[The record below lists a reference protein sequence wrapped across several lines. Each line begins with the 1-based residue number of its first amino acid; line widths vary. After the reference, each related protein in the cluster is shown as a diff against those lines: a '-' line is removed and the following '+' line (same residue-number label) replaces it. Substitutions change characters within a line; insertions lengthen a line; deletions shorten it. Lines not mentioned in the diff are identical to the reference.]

1 MESSI
6 DATVREA
13 SARTLVIVPTYNEIE
28 NLPLIA
34 EAVFRAGDF
43 HLLIVDDGSP
53 DGTGDLAE
61 KLKREHPGR
70 FDVIHRAGKLG
81 LGTAYVAGFRHALAR
96 GYDFVIQM
104 DCDFSHDPRAL
115 PQLLAA
121 ALNADVAIGSRY
133 VSGGSTPGWPL
144 LRRIISRGGS
154 LYAKLVLGV
163 GINDVTGGFR
173 CCRRTTL
180 EAIDLDS
187 LQVTGFGFQV
197 ELNYRCH
204 QRGLKIVEVP
214 ITFVDRR
221 VGTSKM
227 SSGIFLEALTMV
239 WKLRFSGGDSTGN
252 RGNGF
257 RSAGK

>member
-1 MESSI
+1 MVHNLRYYHRRAAREGSLAFEQAHAGNLDKCYAALLHLHAARWNSRHESG
-6 DATVREA
+6 
-13 SARTLVIVPTYNEIE
+13 VIAP
-28 NLPLIA
+28 
-34 EAVFRAGDF
+34 
-43 HLLIVDDGSP
+43 GSVQN
-53 DGTGDLAE
+53 AHFE
-61 KLKREHPGR
+61 
-70 FDVIHRAGKLG
+70 
-81 LGTAYVAGFRHALAR
+81 
-96 GYDFVIQM
+96 
-104 DCDFSHDPRAL
+104 SL